1 MSDLEKFEYLR
12 FEIVRATNDL
22 NELVARMDER
32 FKQMEK
38 NNESMANATTRGTT
52 TDGK

>member
-1 MSDLEKFEYLR
+1 MSDLDKFEYLR
-12 FEIVRATNDL
+12 FEIIRATNDL

-38 NNESMANATTRGTT
+38 NYEPTTNATRGTT
-52 TDGK
+52 TNGK

>member
-1 MSDLEKFEYLR
+1 MSDLEKFEHLR

-38 NNESMANATTRGTT
+38 NYEPTTDTTTRGTT